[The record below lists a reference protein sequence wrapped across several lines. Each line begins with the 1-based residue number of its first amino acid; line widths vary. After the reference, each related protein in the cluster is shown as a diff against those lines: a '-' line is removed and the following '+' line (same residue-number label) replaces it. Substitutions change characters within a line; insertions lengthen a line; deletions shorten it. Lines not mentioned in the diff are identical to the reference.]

1 MAELRCTTAEKK
13 GGGRSGGRALA
24 LREKKLE
31 SNVFILEG
39 QRSA

>member
-24 LREKKLE
+24 RQSISFE
-31 SNVFILEG
+31 
-39 QRSA
+39 